1 MGRRSGW
8 HICIRRTFKGV
19 NHIREFDSITN
30 EKYREIISHQI
41 IVTILGI
48 ELDGKAADIACGI
61 GRSSLAGD
69 GRESREDV
77 GALALRA
84 KERRG
89 GCDRGP
95 LRP

>member
-1 MGRRSGW
+1 MKSQKLYGRRSGW

-48 ELDGKAADIACGI
+48 ELDRKAAGVSDCVSRTPASGN
-61 GRSSLAGD
+61 GRKNEQTRSLLF
-69 GRESREDV
+69 RILQEFRLV
-77 GALALRA
+77 
-84 KERRG
+84 
-89 GCDRGP
+89 
-95 LRP
+95 